1 MQKGSA
7 RLLVAMAVVA
17 VVVAGLLVV
26 SSQLGGGSRG
36 LMDVREGHRGLR
48 ALLVALAAAWFAI
61 SAYLAWTHVSGAA
74 PMCVGNSD
82 GCETVQTSRYSEIL
96 GVPVAALCLFA
107 YATML
112 VCAIL
117 RGEGAAIL
125 GVLLAL
131 IGVLFSAYLTYLE
144 LFVIRAICQWCMAN
158 VAAVIAYLVFGTVRL
173 RLAGSDALKT
183 AHRR

>member
-96 GVPVAALCLFA
+96 GVPVAALCLFD

-112 VCAIL
+112 DCAIL

-125 GVLLAL
+125 GAFLA
-131 IGVLFSAYLTYLE
+131 YLE
-144 LFVIRAICQWCMAN
+144 LFVIRAICQWCVAN

-173 RLAGSDALKT
+173 RLTGSDVLKT
-183 AHRR
+183 ADRR